1 MQRIS
6 GNSVVSPEQAWASG
20 TNITAAFRTDPQ
32 KTEATLILMLK
43 KTLLALDM
51 NKTIRT
57 DEDLLFAVEHL
68 RTEFPVMKLEEWAII
83 MHRLKTGQYPVK
95 YERLKL
101 PELVAIFRE
110 YEGERAE
117 RREANWGELKKNTPN
132 KLNDE
137 QVKALYEQY
146 ARQRREAQ
154 EASAKETEIKRV
166 ETDERGRWKHIP
178 YPNTTQDE
186 VQPERGG
193 KETG

>member
-1 MQRIS
+1 MT
-6 GNSVVSPEQAWASG
+6 PEQAWHQG
-20 TNITAAFRTDPQ
+20 TNVLAAFRMNPAQ
-32 KTEATLILMLK
+32 TEATLILILK
-43 KTLLALDM
+43 RTLVSLDM

-68 RTEFPVMKLEEWAII
+68 RTEFPAMKLEEWAII
-83 MHRLKTGQYPVK
+83 MHRLRTGQYKVQ

-117 RREANWGELKKNTPN
+117 RREASWSQLKKDTPGVLTDDQLQRLYA
-132 KLNDE
+132 KHQAYREE
-137 QVKALYEQY
+137 QKAEL
-146 ARQRREAQ
+146 
-154 EASAKETEIKRV
+154 AKQAEIKAV

-178 YPNTTQDE
+178 YENSKEEE

-193 KETG
+193 QET